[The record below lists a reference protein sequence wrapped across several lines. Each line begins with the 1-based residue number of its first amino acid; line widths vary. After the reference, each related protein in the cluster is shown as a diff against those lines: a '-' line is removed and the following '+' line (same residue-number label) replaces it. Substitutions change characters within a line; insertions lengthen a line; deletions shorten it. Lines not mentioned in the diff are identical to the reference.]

1 MDVKISPGWKKA
13 LSNEFKK
20 EYFLGIVELL
30 KNEITSKQVIYPAG
44 PLIFNAFNTTDLKD
58 VKVVII
64 GQDPYHGPNQAH
76 GLSFSVQK
84 ASSLPLRWSI
94 FTRKLKLTLVS
105 RCLAIME
112 TLPNGP
118 NKEFCC

>member
-1 MDVKISPGWKKA
+1 MDVKISAGWKKA

-20 EYFLGIVELL
+20 NYFLGIVELL
-30 KNEITSKQVIYPAG
+30 KNEIESKQVIFPPG
-44 PLIFNAFNTTDLKD
+44 PLIFNAFNSTDLED

-84 ASSLPLRWSI
+84 GIKPPPLWSI
-94 FTRKLKLTLVS
+94 FTRKLNQTSASK
-105 RCLAIME
+105 CPE
-112 TLPNGP
+112 TT
-118 NKEFCC
+118 ET